1 MSAISLRLP
10 NSLHKHM
17 KEVAKHDG
25 VSVNQFISV
34 AISEKVSA
42 LFAQDYLEQRA
53 KHASRARFEKAL
65 SRIPHSEPDAFD
77 KL

>member
-1 MSAISLRLP
+1 MSAISLRIP

-17 KEVAKHDG
+17 KDIAKHDG

-42 LFAQDYLEQRA
+42 LNAQEYLEQRA
-53 KHASRARFEKAL
+53 KRSSRAKFEKAL
-65 SRIPHSEPDAFD
+65 SRIPDAEPDTFD